1 MPLLEFSSQCLDV
14 FTAVVPPLLSGSIS
28 LYETKRRSATSLV
41 DVFYSTVIFSFPDG
55 TSG

>member
-41 DVFYSTVIFSFPDG
+41 DVFYSTVIFSFEWAC
-55 TSG
+55 